1 MAEGER
7 RDWRELC
14 AAAANE
20 TDSEELTSL
29 IEKILC
35 ALEERERGATFP
47 AHSSEAAASRD
58 EFAHRRPVKTST
70 SKMTTTKPKPPL
82 G

>member
-47 AHSSEAAASRD
+47 AHSS
-58 EFAHRRPVKTST
+58 
-70 SKMTTTKPKPPL
+70 
-82 G
+82 

>member
-35 ALEERERGATFP
+35 ALEERERGSYVPRSFQ
-47 AHSSEAAASRD
+47 
-58 EFAHRRPVKTST
+58 
-70 SKMTTTKPKPPL
+70 
-82 G
+82 